1 MFKIKNR
8 KLDYKKKAFIIAEIG
23 INHNG
28 DIKKAYK
35 LIDAAVKAKCDAVK
49 FQTFDVDTMVHK
61 SADLAQY
68 QKKFSN
74 TNQKKMLKKYELSY
88 ESFLKIKKYCD
99 KKKIIFLSTPF
110 DIKSADF
117 LRNLVPAF
125 KISSGDNDNYLLLE
139 HITKFNKPIILSLG
153 MTNHKEIYKIL
164 KDIRLN
170 KSKLALLHCISE
182 YPTLLKDSQLG
193 VINELKKTGHI
204 IGFSDHTIGYEASLG
219 AICLGAKIIEK
230 HITLNNNMI
239 GPDHKA
245 SLNVKHLRDF
255 IDKIRTMENLV
266 KFQKRKITKN
276 EFKTKLIAKKS
287 LFFSGKINKN
297 DKIKKS
303 NLIPMRPFK
312 NGIPI
317 SDYKKILNKKTTS
330 EKSKYQQIK
339 LKDIK

>member
-23 INHNG
+23 VNHNG
-28 DIKKAYK
+28 DIKKAFK
-35 LIDAAVKAKCDAVK
+35 LVDAAVQAKCDAVK

-61 SADLAQY
+61 SADLAEY
-68 QKKFSN
+68 QKKSSN

-88 ESFLKIKKYCD
+88 ESFLNIKKYCD
-99 KKKIIFLSTPF
+99 RKKIIFLSTPF

-117 LRNLVPAF
+117 LKNLVPAF

-139 HITKFNKPIILSLG
+139 HIKKFNKPIILSLG

-164 KDIRLN
+164 KDIKLN

-230 HITLNNNMI
+230 HITLNNEMI

-255 IDKIRTMENLV
+255 IDKLRTMENLV
-266 KFQKRKITKN
+266 KFKKRKITKN

-287 LFFSGKINKN
+287 LFFSQKIYKN
-297 DKIKKS
+297 EKIKKR

-317 SDYKKILNKKTTS
+317 SDYKKILNKKTTR

>member
-1 MFKIKNR
+1 
-8 KLDYKKKAFIIAEIG
+8 
-23 INHNG
+23 
-28 DIKKAYK
+28 
-35 LIDAAVKAKCDAVK
+35 
-49 FQTFDVDTMVHK
+49 
-61 SADLAQY
+61 
-68 QKKFSN
+68 
-74 TNQKKMLKKYELSY
+74 
-88 ESFLKIKKYCD
+88 
-99 KKKIIFLSTPF
+99 
-110 DIKSADF
+110 
-117 LRNLVPAF
+117 
-125 KISSGDNDNYLLLE
+125 
-139 HITKFNKPIILSLG
+139 
-153 MTNHKEIYKIL
+153 
-164 KDIRLN
+164 
-170 KSKLALLHCISE
+170 
-182 YPTLLKDSQLG
+182 
-193 VINELKKTGHI
+193 
-204 IGFSDHTIGYEASLG
+204 
-219 AICLGAKIIEK
+219 
-230 HITLNNNMI
+230 MI

>member
-1 MFKIKNR
+1 
-8 KLDYKKKAFIIAEIG
+8 
-23 INHNG
+23 
-28 DIKKAYK
+28 
-35 LIDAAVKAKCDAVK
+35 
-49 FQTFDVDTMVHK
+49 
-61 SADLAQY
+61 
-68 QKKFSN
+68 
-74 TNQKKMLKKYELSY
+74 MLKKYELSY

>member
-8 KLDYKKKAFIIAEIG
+8 KLDSKKKAFIVAEIG
-23 INHNG
+23 VNHNG
-28 DIKKAYK
+28 DIKKAFK
-35 LIDAAVKAKCDAVK
+35 LIDAAVRAKCDAVK

-61 SADLAQY
+61 SAGLAEY
-68 QKKFSN
+68 QKKFTN

-88 ESFLKIKKYCD
+88 ENFLIIKKYCD

-117 LRNLVPAF
+117 LKNLVPAF
-125 KISSGDNDNYLLLE
+125 KISSGDNDNYLLIE
-139 HITKFNKPIILSLG
+139 HIKKFKKPIILSLG

-164 KDIRLN
+164 KDIKLN

-182 YPTLLKDSQLG
+182 YPTLLKNSQLG

-230 HITLNNNMI
+230 HITLNNEMV

-245 SLNVKHLRDF
+245 SLNIKHLKDF
-255 IDKIRTMENLV
+255 VKKLRTMEDLV

-287 LFFSGKINKN
+287 LFFKEKIYKN
-297 DKIKKS
+297 QKIKKK

-317 SDYKKILNKKTTS
+317 SDYKKILNKKIKK
-330 EKSKYQQIK
+330 ENIEYQQIK